1 MSDHKEQSVFEAN
14 HIKEQLA
21 KGGETAYATAT
32 KVLIGFR
39 DFLLRGNVV
48 DLAVAIVIGT
58 AFTAVVQSLV
68 RDLITPLIAAI
79 WGGSSF
85 SSLYFTVHNSK
96 FMYGDFINQCLTF
109 LIICAVVYFIV
120 VLPVNALL
128 DAIMPTAPKVLCPEC
143 LEEIKKGATRCK
155 WCTTHIDPADTLA
168 VPNQKEVPVK
178 PGQAAPVPAE
188 RQAAAEKPTP
198 AATPAA
204 MRAPADEKPLGAAEK
219 QPGAAARGTT
229 ASGTSDRA
237 NETKMVGNDNV

>member
-1 MSDHKEQSVFEAN
+1 MSDHKEQSIFDARHV
-14 HIKEQLA
+14 KEQVA

-32 KVLIGFR
+32 KVLTGFR
-39 DFLLRGNVV
+39 DFVLRGNVV

-68 RDLITPLIAAI
+68 RDIITPLIAAI

-85 SSLYFTVHNSK
+85 SSLYFTVNNSK

-109 LIICAVVYFIV
+109 LIICAVVYFII
-120 VLPVNALL
+120 VLPINAIL

-204 MRAPADEKPLGAAEK
+204 MHANGAENPLGAAEK
-219 QPGAAARGTT
+219 QAGAVARDAT
-229 ASGTSDRA
+229 ASRPPDRA
-237 NETKMVGNDNV
+237 NEMTVVGDEHA